1 MSAAKTAVVAL
12 GSNLEAPQQ
21 QVAAAVAAIAML
33 PEVAVSAVSSL
44 YRTKPVGYADQPD
57 FVNAVLLLQTTL
69 PPPALLRALQAIEN
83 RFGRVRH
90 FRNAPRTLDL
100 DIIDYAGLCS
110 HCTEL
115 ELPHPRAHLRQ
126 FVMAPLAEIAPDY
139 VLPGQRDSAAAMA
152 AALRQAAPQDDVVVL
167 APPPTWI

>member
-12 GSNLEAPQQ
+12 GSNLDAPQQ
-21 QVAAAVAAIAML
+21 QVAAAVAAIAGL
-33 PEVAVSAVSSL
+33 PETAVSAVSSL

-69 PPPALLRALQAIEN
+69 PPPALLQALQAIEN
-83 RFGRVRH
+83 RFGRVRPY
-90 FRNAPRTLDL
+90 RNAPRTLDL
-100 DIIDYAGLCS
+100 DMIDYAGLSS
-110 HCTEL
+110 HSTEL
-115 ELPHPRAHLRQ
+115 ELPHPRAHQRQ

-139 VLPGQRDSAAAMA
+139 VLPGQHDSAAAMA